1 MNTNRHP
8 VDELAELRATINA
21 LKERADELRLA
32 IIEGRCSLIGDQ
44 NEARVR
50 RQVSQRINQAAIIRE
65 LGAERL
71 RPFMTSTEVVSVL
84 VSER

>member
-1 MNTNRHP
+1 MKTNRHP
-8 VDELAELRATINA
+8 VDDLAELRARINA
-21 LKERADELRLA
+21 LQERADELRHA
-32 IIEGRCSLIGDQ
+32 IIEGRCSLVGDQ

-50 RQVSQRINQAAIIRE
+50 RHVTQRVNQAAIVRE